1 VIRVYADARPVAW
14 ACTEFYLL
22 FTALVIMRTVTINRR
37 FFMRVEIAVFG
48 FITTLLFGSLAYGQV
63 TIDVSK
69 VTCDQ
74 FANGKVGEPRT
85 TAIWLNGYYHGE
97 NNSTTIDAQQSED
110 IFGQLMSFCRTG
122 ENGKILVMQ
131 VLDRMMKRKQ

>member
-1 VIRVYADARPVAW
+1 VIRVYADARP
-14 ACTEFYLL
+14 FLP
-22 FTALVIMRTVTINRR
+22 LVYGPRYYAHGGNQSEV
-37 FFMRVEIAVFG
+37 FMRVEIAVFG

-85 TAIWLNGYYHGE
+85 TAIWLNGYYHGK
-97 NNSTTIDAQQSED
+97 NNSTTIDEQQSEE
-110 IFGQLMSFCRTG
+110 IFGQLMDFCRTG
-122 ENGKILVMQ
+122 ENGKVLVMQ
-131 VLDRMMKRKQ
+131 VLDRVMKRKQ